1 MSDEVRDFWDWRYG
15 EREQSWSGRPNAAL
29 VDMVEDMPPGRALDL
44 GAGEG
49 GDAIWLARQGW
60 QVTAVDI
67 SEVAID
73 RARRAAAEAGIAD
86 GRVDWVTADLADW
99 EPDGP
104 VDLISA
110 CFFQSPVELPRDEVL
125 RRLSDNIAPG
135 GHLLVVS
142 HASPP
147 PWARDHEGH
156 GPALRG
162 AEEEVTAL
170 DLPSQTWEVTV
181 AEDRPRRVTGPEGQ
195 DATIDDAVVLLG
207 RR

>member
-1 MSDEVRDFWDWRYG
+1 MSDEVRDFWDQRYG

-29 VDMVEDMPPGRALDL
+29 VDVVEDMPPGRALDL

-67 SEVAID
+67 SQVALD
-73 RARRAAAEAGIAD
+73 RAARAADDAGID
-86 GRVDWVTADLADW
+86 TDRIDWVSADLAVW
-99 EPDGP
+99 KPAGQ
-104 VDLISA
+104 VDLIAA

-125 RRLSDNIAPG
+125 RQLTGSIAPG

-147 PWARDHEGH
+147 PWARDHDWH
-156 GPALRG
+156 GPALRR

-170 DLPSQTWEVTV
+170 DLPSRDWEVLV
-181 AEDRPRRVTGPEGQ
+181 AENRPRAVTGPDGQ
-195 DATIDDAVVLLG
+195 EATIDDAVVLFG

>member
-1 MSDEVRDFWDWRYG
+1 MSDDVRDFWDQRYG

-29 VDMVEDMPPGRALDL
+29 IDTAEDMPPGRALDL

-67 SEVAID
+67 SRVALD
-73 RARRAAAEAGIAD
+73 RAARAAAEAGIDAE
-86 GRVDWVTADLADW
+86 RIEWVPADLATW
-99 EPDGP
+99 EPAGQ

-125 RRLSDNIAPG
+125 RRLSGSIAPG

-156 GPALRG
+156 GPALRS
-162 AEEEVTAL
+162 AEEEVAAL
-170 DLPSQTWEVTV
+170 DLPSRDWEVLV
-181 AEDRPRRVTGPEGQ
+181 AEDRPRAVTGPDGQ
-195 DATIDDAVVLLG
+195 EATIDDAVVLFG

>member
-1 MSDEVRDFWDWRYG
+1 MSDDVRDFWDQRYG

-29 VDMVEDMPPGRALDL
+29 IDTAEDMPPGRALDL

-67 SEVAID
+67 SRVALD
-73 RARRAAAEAGIAD
+73 RAARAAAEAGIDAE
-86 GRVDWVTADLADW
+86 RIEWVPADLATW
-99 EPDGP
+99 EPAGR

-125 RRLSDNIAPG
+125 RRLSGSIAPG

-156 GPALRG
+156 GPALRS
-162 AEEEVTAL
+162 AEEEVAAL
-170 DLPSQTWEVTV
+170 DLPSRDWEVLV
-181 AEDRPRRVTGPEGQ
+181 AEDRPRAVTGPDGQ
-195 DATIDDAVVLLG
+195 EATIDDAVVLFG

>member
-1 MSDEVRDFWDWRYG
+1 MSDDVRDFWDQRYG

-29 VDMVEDMPPGRALDL
+29 IDTAEDMPPGRALDL

-67 SEVAID
+67 SRVALD
-73 RARRAAAEAGIAD
+73 RAARAAAEAGIDAE
-86 GRVDWVTADLADW
+86 RIEWVPADLATW
-99 EPDGP
+99 EPAGQ

-125 RRLSDNIAPG
+125 RRLSGSIAPG

-162 AEEEVTAL
+162 AEEEVAAL
-170 DLPSQTWEVTV
+170 DLPSRDWEVLV
-181 AEDRPRRVTGPEGQ
+181 AEDRPRAVTGPDGQ
-195 DATIDDAVVLLG
+195 EATIDDAVVLFG

>member
-1 MSDEVRDFWDWRYG
+1 MSDEVRDFWDQRYG

-29 VDMVEDMPPGRALDL
+29 VDVVEDMPPGRALDL

-67 SEVAID
+67 SRVALD
-73 RARRAAAEAGIAD
+73 RAARAAAEAGIES
-86 GRVDWVTADLADW
+86 GRIEWVSADLAGW
-99 EPDGP
+99 EPPGE

-110 CFFQSPVELPRDEVL
+110 CFLQSPVELPRDDVL
-125 RRLSDNIAPG
+125 RRLSGSIAPG

-162 AEEEVTAL
+162 AEEEVAAL
-170 DLPSQTWEVTV
+170 DLPSRDWEVLV
-181 AEDRPRRVTGPEGQ
+181 AEDRPRAVTGPDGQ
-195 DATIDDAVVLLG
+195 EATIDDAVVLFG